1 MDTGILLE
9 PDFARGATSVVVRV
23 ALVIGGVYHRRH
35 RAVVAR
41 GFVTVE
47 GADEGRSVSHIR
59 LGSQRGHHGEDLL
72 ARRFVQK
79 RITLQQY
86 RHPLGAVEGLAI
98 DTAWPDSAS
107 YRPSC
112 SKAGRRPRRRARSR
126 GATREGVA

>member
-1 MDTGILLE
+1 MTKEASYKTILSLDGGGIRGVITASILHELERRTG
-9 PDFARGATSVVVRV
+9 
-23 ALVIGGVYHRRH
+23 
-35 RAVVAR
+35 
-41 GFVTVE
+41 
-47 GADEGRSVSHIR
+47 
-59 LGSQRGHHGEDLL
+59 
-72 ARRFVQK
+72 
-79 RITLQQY
+79 QY